1 MSFTERIG
9 SGEFCFGEQAVRPSN
24 AQITAKEANEF
35 LKMGFKCETL
45 GETLCETPDKGLP
58 LIGKKG

>member
-1 MSFTERIG
+1 MSFTARIG

-24 AQITAKEANEF
+24 AQITAKEAKEF
-35 LKMGFKCETL
+35 LKMGFKR
-45 GETLCETPDKGLP
+45 ETLCETPDKGLR

>member
-1 MSFTERIG
+1 MSFTARIG

-24 AQITAKEANEF
+24 AQITAKEATEI
-35 LKMGFKCETL
+35 LKMGFKCVTL
-45 GETLCETPDKGLP
+45 GETPDKGLP